1 MPQPSLILIMLVK
14 HIEGGLL
21 LSAGMTALPRLMKD
35 QPPRGWTIA
44 WIIAWPL
51 LATALVAGVLCMA
64 ARRGRQQLS
73 RMRFTT
79 RG

>member
-1 MPQPSLILIMLVK
+1 MLQPSLLLILLVK

-21 LSAGMTALPRLMKD
+21 LSAGMTALPRLVKD

-44 WIIAWPL
+44 WIIGWPL
-51 LATALVAGVLCMA
+51 LAAAFVGGVLCMA
-64 ARRGRQQLS
+64 ARRGRRRLS
-73 RMRFTT
+73 RASVRT

>member
-1 MPQPSLILIMLVK
+1 MLQPSLILILLVK

-21 LSAGMTALPRLMKD
+21 LSAGMTALPRLMRD

-51 LATALVAGVLCMA
+51 LAAAFIGGVLCMA
-64 ARRGRQQLS
+64 TRRGRHLLS
-73 RMRFTT
+73 RASFQT